1 MEDTN
6 MKKTI
11 LTTLA
16 LVLVAGSAFAANVA
30 CNGSWQG
37 TPTDGKVFISDAGG
51 GGDTILTLSPNVKVY
66 YKPATGTAQGTQYAA
81 ASHNTKG
88 TKEYGVASDY
98 QGIMQLDIGA
108 DLAELE
114 DPSVASAG
122 AFAGDGWAEVGK

>member
-11 LTTLA
+11 LMTLA
-16 LVLVAGSAFAANVA
+16 LVLVAGSAFAADVA

-37 TPTDGKVFISDAGG
+37 TPADGQVIITDAGG
-51 GGDTILTLSPNVKVY
+51 GGNVGLTLSPNVLVY
-66 YKPATGTAQGTQYAA
+66 YKADGSTGLTYAA
-81 ASHNTKG
+81 ASYNSKG

-98 QGIMQLDIGA
+98 QGIMQRDIGA
-108 DLAELE
+108 DHANLE

-122 AFAGDGWAEVGK
+122 AFASTDWAEVGK